1 MQLLRNIILA
11 LVAAVASANVI
22 GIDFG
27 TEFMKVALVQPGSPL
42 EIVTN
47 TVSKR
52 KSETVVAFVR
62 GERLFASDAYG
73 SLSRKP
79 EQSYAR
85 LTEYLGRSETH
96 PSIETLRTKSYF
108 PTTTRFNESRGSL
121 AIAAPKSTTEDYGG
135 GWDEWQPEELVAM
148 VLTYAKDITRAPC
161 MPKDH
166 TMLPRARLKTRSN
179 QGA

>member
-108 PTTTRFNESRGSL
+108 PTTTRFNELSL
-121 AIAAPKSTTEDYGG
+121 IH
-135 GWDEWQPEELVAM
+135 
-148 VLTYAKDITRAPC
+148 I
-161 MPKDH
+161 
-166 TMLPRARLKTRSN
+166 
-179 QGA
+179 

>member
-52 KSETVVAFVR
+52 KSETVVACVR
-62 GERLFASDAYG
+62 GERLFA
-73 SLSRKP
+73 
-79 EQSYAR
+79 AR
-85 LTEYLGRSETH
+85 L
-96 PSIETLRTKSYF
+96 RTQAQK
-108 PTTTRFNESRGSL
+108 R
-121 AIAAPKSTTEDYGG
+121 
-135 GWDEWQPEELVAM
+135 DE
-148 VLTYAKDITRAPC
+148 R
-161 MPKDH
+161 DH
-166 TMLPRARLKTRSN
+166 
-179 QGA
+179 GAERKL